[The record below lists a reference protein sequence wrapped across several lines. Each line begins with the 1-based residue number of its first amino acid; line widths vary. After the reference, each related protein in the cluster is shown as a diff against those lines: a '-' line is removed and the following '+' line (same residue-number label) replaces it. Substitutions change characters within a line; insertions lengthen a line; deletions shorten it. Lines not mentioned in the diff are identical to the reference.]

1 MEEQFIEQTTKL
13 TDAQIEALQIV
24 KDQIATTIDKDFI
37 EEITKSNI
45 TAFSHEDVKYRITK
59 PNYQDKQT
67 IYKERVKKFTEL
79 LRDDSFTLEKDLKK
93 LYLKRGIDIDG
104 MAKKITSLETKKEGV
119 QYKLGE
125 VLKKDGNEKDCETY
139 KKEIQDIQEEQ
150 KQLAVESSAL
160 LEFTI
165 ENQVMLHMYNY
176 MTYVI
181 TEKEVEGKF
190 VKAFESF
197 QKFMEIDDD
206 ALMGKLAFIIT
217 MTYQNAI

>member
-181 TEKEVEGKF
+181 TEKEADGKF

>member
-217 MTYQNAI
+217 MTYQNAL